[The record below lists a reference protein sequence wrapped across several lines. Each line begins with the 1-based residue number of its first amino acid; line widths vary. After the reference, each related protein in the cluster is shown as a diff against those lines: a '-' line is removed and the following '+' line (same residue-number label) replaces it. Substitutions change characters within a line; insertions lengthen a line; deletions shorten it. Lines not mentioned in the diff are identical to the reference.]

1 MGERTHWCIMPI
13 SGQWVIA
20 AMVVPTG
27 LCQKMLN
34 IWRGANKI
42 YIRRCI
48 IGDIISMSTRLKNGR
63 FTKRKKRDVVSEN
76 VKSVGIEW
84 CDGRRIINLKLL
96 ANRLMECSNN
106 LCKKPLTLCNIS
118 SESNVGVASILFITC
133 ECGHMNRVPTDTT
146 HPTFVFFPREPL
158 PADDLFWAHPK
169 VTVTPHIAS
178 ATRPETSAQ
187 VIAENIHRDD
197 SRAPFLYLV
206 DRKSGY

>member
-146 HPTFVFFPREPL
+146 HPTNKYDKYDINTKLSEAIVDCGLTFSSVQKFFAILGIPYPSVGL
-158 PADDLFWAHPK
+158 L
-169 VTVTPHIAS
+169 
-178 ATRPETSAQ
+178 
-187 VIAENIHRDD
+187 
-197 SRAPFLYLV
+197 
-206 DRKSGY
+206 